1 MSSTI
6 SEPKLQPVSI
16 SVLNISP
23 SYVYTVNSNNYANK
37 IVPVYTESNNKV
49 TTITVK
55 FLDFPSQ
62 TYIKNWEVDFGDGS
76 AKIGYKRE
84 SVTNL
89 TVTTAK
95 DSTAA
100 TLNSSSGLLPNQ
112 DYYISSSTIPV
123 ANQIYFTTSDPI
135 SSSITL
141 KSLLWDSSTVSRTD
155 NYGITA
161 GTATACVITPV
172 SQKIIHKYRYGGP
185 SVSGTEVVSPTPITL
200 IGIDNYN
207 RRVTHR
213 AVVYPSTAV

>member
-37 IVPVYTESNNKV
+37 TVPVYNGTDAKI

-55 FLDFPSQ
+55 FSDFPSQ

-84 SVTNL
+84 SVTDL
-89 TVTTAK
+89 TVTTSK
-95 DSTAA
+95 NNTTA
-100 TLNSSSGLLPNQ
+100 TLNSTSGLFPNQ

-123 ANQIYFTTSDPI
+123 ANQIYFTTGSTLTN
-135 SSSITL
+135 SITL
-141 KSLLWDSSTVSRTD
+141 NSLFWDSLHTE
-155 NYGITA
+155 NYNIAA
-161 GTATACVITPV
+161 GTGAACVITPV
-172 SQKIIHKYRYGGP
+172 WQKVTHKYRYGGP

-200 IGIDNYN
+200 VGIDNYN

-213 AVVYPSTAV
+213 AVVYPSSAV